1 MTRAGLPTASECGGI
16 SLVTTEP
23 APIVQPSPMVTPGQI
38 DGIAANPAIIA
49 NRDGFRY
56 LESASLY
63 DVQRMRSGVNMYAW
77 AKKHV
82 VANGDFHRIE
92 HHTIEVEI
100 DILACVNVVPI
111 IAMKG
116 RLYIQTLV
124 RIGQQLLEKPAC
136 FAVYD
141 ILGIDLLQH
150 FLGPQSLLHQLFVV
164 AEIRIRQRA
173 FFLFQKALSLCF
185 NTKINKTMLYF
196 LLNVRF

>member
-1 MTRAGLPTASECGGI
+1 
-16 SLVTTEP
+16 
-23 APIVQPSPMVTPGQI
+23 
-38 DGIAANPAIIA
+38 
-49 NRDGFRY
+49 
-56 LESASLY
+56 
-63 DVQRMRSGVNMYAW
+63 MRSGVNMYAW

-100 DILACVNVVPI
+100 DILARVNVVPI

-164 AEIRIRQRA
+164 AEIGFA
-173 FFLFQKALSLCF
+173 SEHFFFFRRHCLYVLTQK
-185 NTKINKTMLYF
+185 
-196 LLNVRF
+196 